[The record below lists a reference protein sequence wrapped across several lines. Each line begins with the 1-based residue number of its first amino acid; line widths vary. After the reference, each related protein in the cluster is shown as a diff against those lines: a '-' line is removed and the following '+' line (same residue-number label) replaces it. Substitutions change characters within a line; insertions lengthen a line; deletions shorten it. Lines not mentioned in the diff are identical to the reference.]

1 MDYFGPERFTDAH
14 VKRSLCLNVHS
25 VFPFLTTGEGEKAK
39 NAKDEARELQL
50 KEEAAVRMN
59 VRIIQ
64 ENISLVLRAL
74 GAAAAANPSYSHEQ
88 LPLLVS
94 FGRV

>member
-1 MDYFGPERFTDAH
+1 MTLKTSVTTLNAKIRLAGYTFLDA
-14 VKRSLCLNVHS
+14 
-25 VFPFLTTGEGEKAK
+25 GEGDKAK

-50 KEEAAVRMN
+50 KEESAVRMK
-59 VRIIQ
+59 VLEIQ

-74 GAAAAANPSYSHEQ
+74 GAVAAANPSYSHEQ

-94 FGRV
+94 FTPV